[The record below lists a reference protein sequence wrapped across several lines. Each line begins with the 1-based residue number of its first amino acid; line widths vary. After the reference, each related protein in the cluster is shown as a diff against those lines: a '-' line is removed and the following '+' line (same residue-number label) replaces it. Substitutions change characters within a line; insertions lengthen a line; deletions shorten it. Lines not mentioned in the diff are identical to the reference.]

1 MTGILGDVLTE
12 AQERMHIKSP
22 ALAGD
27 ASREPGTRI
36 P

>member
-12 AQERMHIKSP
+12 AQERMHVHHRP
-22 ALAGD
+22 VAA
-27 ASREPGTRI
+27 ATREPGTRI